1 MRGRPGKQ
9 TSTIET
15 YVLTRVGRSPYKP
28 TQAGLLA
35 GDTSQPPVADGLSLL
50 SFRYKPLTDGA
61 TVTSPAW
68 LIASASGSRSRP
80 SASRLQSAS
89 WAVPLVQTVHI
100 LAIGAVIGSGLM
112 IALRTLG
119 WLAPDQTLAQT
130 NLRFLRVIW
139 WTLPVLLVS
148 GLLMIS
154 AEPARSLENPAFLLK
169 MGLLSLSIVVNL
181 GYQTPLRRNPDFW
194 EQSKARRRFGQLIA
208 FVSLALWVGVI
219 FSGRWI
225 AYVEAS

>member
-1 MRGRPGKQ
+1 
-9 TSTIET
+9 
-15 YVLTRVGRSPYKP
+15 
-28 TQAGLLA
+28 
-35 GDTSQPPVADGLSLL
+35 
-50 SFRYKPLTDGA
+50 
-61 TVTSPAW
+61 VTSPAW
-68 LIASASGSRSRP
+68 LDRFCEWLKVTPFSVA
-80 SASRLQSAS
+80 LQSAA
-89 WAVPLVQTVHI
+89 WAVPLVQTIHI

-119 WLAPDQTLAQT
+119 WVAPDQTLAST

-139 WTLPVLLVS
+139 WSLPVLLLT

-169 MGLLSLSIVVNL
+169 MALLLISIAVNF
-181 GYQTPLRRNPDFW
+181 GYQSPLRKNPEFW
-194 EQSKARRRFGQLIA
+194 EVSRTRRRLSQLLA
-208 FVSLALWVGVI
+208 FTSLLLWVGVI

>member
-1 MRGRPGKQ
+1 M
-9 TSTIET
+9 
-15 YVLTRVGRSPYKP
+15 
-28 TQAGLLA
+28 
-35 GDTSQPPVADGLSLL
+35 
-50 SFRYKPLTDGA
+50 
-61 TVTSPAW
+61 TSPAW
-68 LIASASGSRSRP
+68 LDCFCEWLKVTPFSVA
-80 SASRLQSAS
+80 LQSAA

-112 IALRTLG
+112 IALRTLA
-119 WLAPDQTLAQT
+119 WVAPDQTLASA

-139 WTLPVLLVS
+139 WSLPILLLS

-169 MGLLSLSIVVNL
+169 MLLLLLSISVNL
-181 GYQTPLRRNPDFW
+181 GYQTPLKRNPGFW
-194 EQSKARRRFGQLIA
+194 ELSKGRRRLGQLLA
-208 FVSLALWVGVI
+208 FLSLALWVGVI

>member
-1 MRGRPGKQ
+1 M
-9 TSTIET
+9 
-15 YVLTRVGRSPYKP
+15 
-28 TQAGLLA
+28 
-35 GDTSQPPVADGLSLL
+35 
-50 SFRYKPLTDGA
+50 
-61 TVTSPAW
+61 TSPAW
-68 LIASASGSRSRP
+68 LDRFCEWLKVTPFSVA
-80 SASRLQSAS
+80 LQSAA
-89 WAVPLVQTVHI
+89 WAVPLVQTIHI

-119 WLAPDQTLAQT
+119 WVAPDQTLASA

-139 WTLPVLLVS
+139 WSLPVLLLS

-169 MGLLSLSIVVNL
+169 MALLVVSIGVNL
-181 GYQTPLRRNPDFW
+181 GYQAPLKQDPGFW
-194 EQSKARRRFGQLIA
+194 ELSQRRRRLGQLLA

-225 AYVEAS
+225 AYVEAG

>member
-1 MRGRPGKQ
+1 
-9 TSTIET
+9 
-15 YVLTRVGRSPYKP
+15 L
-28 TQAGLLA
+28 
-35 GDTSQPPVADGLSLL
+35 
-50 SFRYKPLTDGA
+50 
-61 TVTSPAW
+61 TSPAW
-68 LIASASGSRSRP
+68 LDGFCEWLKVTAFSVA
-80 SASRLQSAS
+80 LQSTS
-89 WAVPLVQTVHI
+89 WAVPLVQTIHI
-100 LAIGAVIGSGLM
+100 LAIGGVIGSGLM

-119 WLAPDQTLAQT
+119 WVAAEQSLARA

-139 WTLPVLLVS
+139 WSLPVLLVT

-169 MGLLSLSIVVNL
+169 MFLLLLSIAVSL
-181 GYQTPLRRNPDFW
+181 GYQTPLRRNPEFW
-194 EQSKARRRFGQLIA
+194 ELSKGRRRFGQLIA

>member
-1 MRGRPGKQ
+1 M
-9 TSTIET
+9 
-15 YVLTRVGRSPYKP
+15 
-28 TQAGLLA
+28 
-35 GDTSQPPVADGLSLL
+35 PPPNG
-50 SFRYKPLTDGA
+50 G
-61 TVTSPAW
+61 TVNVPAW
-68 LIASASGSRSRP
+68 LDRFCEWLKVTPFSVA
-80 SASRLQSAS
+80 LQSAS

-119 WLAPDQTLAQT
+119 WVAPDQTLASS

-139 WTLPVLLVS
+139 WALPVLLVS

-169 MGLLSLSIVVNL
+169 MGLLVLSIVVNL
-181 GYQTPLRRNPDFW
+181 GYQAPLRRDPEFW
-194 EQSKARRRFGQLIA
+194 EISNARRRLGQSIA
-208 FVSLALWVGVI
+208 FLSLVLWVGVI

-225 AYVEAS
+225 AYVEAG

>member
-1 MRGRPGKQ
+1 M
-9 TSTIET
+9 
-15 YVLTRVGRSPYKP
+15 
-28 TQAGLLA
+28 
-35 GDTSQPPVADGLSLL
+35 
-50 SFRYKPLTDGA
+50 
-61 TVTSPAW
+61 TSPVW
-68 LIASASGSRSRP
+68 LDHFCDWLKVTPLSIA
-80 SASRLQSAS
+80 LQSTS

-112 IALRTLG
+112 IALRTIG
-119 WLAPDQTLAQT
+119 WVAPDQTLAST

-139 WTLPVLLVS
+139 WSLPILLVT

-169 MGLLSLSIVVNL
+169 MALLVFSVAVSVA
-181 GYQTPLRRNPDFW
+181 YQTPLKRDPEFW
-194 EQSKARRRFGQLIA
+194 ELSRGRRRIGQMLA
-208 FVSLALWVGVI
+208 FVSLALWITVI